1 MAESPQGNPGAEQ
14 ARLPDLFLKAVKAAI
29 IGTDLSGIVNFWN
42 PFAEELYGWSPEE
55 VMGRN
60 IMEITVSTETE
71 EEARKYMA
79 SVLAGN
85 SWAGEFQVRCKDA
98 GFVSAFVTLALV
110 KDDNGAA
117 VGVVGVSQDT
127 AELRRR
133 KERCGGVKN
142 SFERLP
148 IRCPSCAGWRT
159 AMAGFSGVTRG
170 GTSTR
175 ERSRSKWRERARG
188 RCTMQRCCR

>member
-1 MAESPQGNPGAEQ
+1 
-14 ARLPDLFLKAVKAAI
+14 
-29 IGTDLSGIVNFWN
+29 
-42 PFAEELYGWSPEE
+42 
-55 VMGRN
+55 
-60 IMEITVSTETE
+60 MEITVSTETE

-117 VGVVGVSQDT
+117 VGVVGVSPGYGG
-127 AELRRR
+127 AKERR

-142 SFERLP
+142 SFRAFAN
-148 IRCPSCAGWRT
+148 RCPSCAGWRT
-159 AMAGFSGVTRG
+159 AMAGFSWRNERWYEY
-170 GTSTR
+170 TR